1 LALAHIMH
9 TPYKAYN
16 FRFTKSKGRREKSK
30 QRRVKGKER
39 DMQIRGA
46 KGREGN
52 AEGRPMAKCD
62 FRVRKY
68 YIYIYFF

>member
-1 LALAHIMH
+1 
-9 TPYKAYN
+9 
-16 FRFTKSKGRREKSK
+16 
-30 QRRVKGKER
+30 
-39 DMQIRGA
+39 MQIRGA